1 MMPAVMSLSEAAAI
15 THGALRGS
23 DCLFHG
29 VAIDSRRTRRGD
41 LFVAIPPAAGAS
53 GADGHDFIGQ
63 ASAHGA
69 VGALV
74 SKAAISGVGDVGD
87 AGVAQI
93 KVADTTAA
101 LGQLGANWRRRFDR
115 PLVAVT
121 GSNGKTTVSALIA
134 AIFNGG
140 GRCLS
145 PRASFNNQWGVPMT
159 LLRLR
164 EHHTHIV
171 IEMGMNQPGEI
182 EALSALARPSVAL
195 INNAAPAHL
204 AGLTDLRGIAD
215 AKAEIFSGLIPG
227 GTAVL
232 NADDEFYDHW
242 RRRARGAGRVLS
254 FGTRKAAGVVAA
266 DISVDPQS
274 SAFELRIGGR
284 GGRGSPR
291 DARRIR
297 VRLPLP
303 GRHNVL
309 NATAAA
315 AAATAVGVELTQIKA
330 GLESCAALD
339 GRLRPLAGLN
349 GALIIDDSY
358 NANPVSAKAALEVLA
373 GFDGGRIAVFGVM
386 AELGAQSDAL
396 HREVGRHARRCGIQ
410 CLLCLGPKDSG
421 AVAGYMDGFGKKAKC
436 FDAPGPLLAHLV
448 PMLEAGVTVLVKGS
462 RAAAMERVAAE
473 LVAEAGAATAMTM
486 PRGGALC

>member
-1 MMPAVMSLSEAAAI
+1 MPAVMSLSEAAAI

-29 VAIDSRRTRRGD
+29 VAIDSRRTHRGD

-74 SKAAISGVGDVGD
+74 SKAGLSGVGD

-284 GGRGSPR
+284 GGRGGRGSPR

-315 AAATAVGVELTQIKA
+315 AATTAVGIGLTQIKA
-330 GLESCAALD
+330 GLESCVALD

-358 NANPVSAKAALEVLA
+358 NANPASVKAALEVLA

-396 HREVGRHARRCGIQ
+396 HREVGRHAHRCGIQ
-410 CLLCLGPKDSG
+410 HLLCLGPKDSG